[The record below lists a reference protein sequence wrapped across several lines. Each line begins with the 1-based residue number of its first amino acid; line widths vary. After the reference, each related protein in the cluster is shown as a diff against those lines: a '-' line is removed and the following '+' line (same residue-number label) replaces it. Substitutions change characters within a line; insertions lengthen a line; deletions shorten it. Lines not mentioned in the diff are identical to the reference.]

1 MYVRILIIIFYHV
14 TIMMNLH
21 GMEDENALV
30 EQREMIFLF
39 QDSRISRHLIQ
50 HVIKQRETSYNTRN
64 VAIIRKTRAVS

>member
-1 MYVRILIIIFYHV
+1 MYVRILIIIFYRL

-39 QDSRISRHLIQ
+39 QDSRISRHLMQ
-50 HVIKQRETSYNTRN
+50 YVIKQRETSR
-64 VAIIRKTRAVS
+64 